1 MHRMTAVAIASV
13 FVAGLASAQ
22 MKVQPQPPTVP
33 PGSPMTMTPTQ
44 AAEPPLES
52 ARRITRDQ
60 AVKLVKA
67 KKAVFIDVRTKET
80 WASEH
85 IPGAISIPLS
95 ELNNRLRELPPGKML
110 ITYCA

>member
-1 MHRMTAVAIASV
+1 MRRMTAVAIASV

-22 MKVQPQPPTVP
+22 MKVQPPTPAV
-33 PGSPMTMTPTQ
+33 PGSPVTMTPTQ
-44 AAEPPLES
+44 PAEPPLES
-52 ARRITRDQ
+52 ARRIARDE

-67 KKAVFIDVRTKET
+67 KKAVFVDVRSKDT
-80 WASEH
+80 WATEH

-95 ELNNRLRELPPGKML
+95 ELNTRLRELPPGKML